1 MKHQHT
7 NIFSMYN
14 IKEWQSTITKITD
27 YIRQAF
33 TFTILNR
40 QRKALI
46 GRMFLIAASFF
57 LLLFGFKDKII

>member
-1 MKHQHT
+1 MYKRMAT
-7 NIFSMYN
+7 NYY
-14 IKEWQSTITKITD
+14 KITD

-46 GRMFLIAASFF
+46 GRMFLIVASFF